1 MPTAMPRP
9 RSGGSGVP
17 QPISSAAF
25 SRLWCHSPSA
35 AAADSPR
42 TNASPLATRLR
53 RRISSPSR
61 PSRRAPA
68 SSWDSSAQATCGLPK
83 PRNAVLGVVLV
94 MTARASIRTPG
105 MRYGPAAT

>member
-9 RSGGSGVP
+9 RPGGSGSP
-17 QPISSAAF
+17 QPMSSAAF
-25 SRLWCHSPSA
+25 SRLRAHSPSA

-42 TNASPLATRLR
+42 TKSSPFATRLR

-61 PSRRAPA
+61 PSARAPA
-68 SSWDSSAQATCGLPK
+68 SSWFSVAQATCGLPK

-94 MTARASIRTPG
+94 MTARASMRTAG